1 METQGRQLDGRVAFI
16 TGAARGVG
24 REIALA
30 MAREGADIAL
40 VDRCAPLQSTPYE
53 AAGTSELEETA
64 RWIEARGVRALPIQ
78 ADVTRFGELQE
89 AVRRTEAELG
99 SLDILVPNAGIFTW
113 ARVWEITEQ
122 QWDETMNINLKGAWL
137 TMKAALP
144 GMIERRRGR
153 VVAVASTAGLRGG
166 RDIAHYVASKHGLVG
181 LVRSLAMEVGEYN
194 ITANAVCPS
203 RMRTTMVT
211 FQEYYERFAG
221 PGATEEDLARASR
234 AELVMPIDFLPVKA
248 VAEAV
253 VWLASDRAAY
263 ITGAALP
270 VDAGEMLV

>member
-1 METQGRQLDGRVAFI
+1 METQGRQLDGQVAFI

-30 MAREGADIAL
+30 MAREGADVVL
-40 VDRCAPLQSTPYE
+40 VDRCAPLQSTSYE
-53 AAGTSELEETA
+53 AAEASELEEVA
-64 RWIEARGVRALPIQ
+64 RSVEASGVRGLPIQ
-78 ADVTRFGELQE
+78 ADVTRFSELQE
-89 AVRRTEAELG
+89 AVRRTEAEFG
-99 SLDILVPNAGIFTW
+99 RLDILVPNAGIFTW

-122 QWDETMNINLKGAWL
+122 QWDETMDINLKGAWL

-153 VVAVASTAGLRGG
+153 VIAVASTAGLRGG
-166 RDIAHYVASKHGLVG
+166 RDIGHYVASKHGLVG

-203 RMRTTMVT
+203 RMQTRMVT

-234 AELVMPIDFLPVKA
+234 AELVMPVDFLPVTA

-263 ITGAALP
+263 VTGAAIP